1 MSICSVWQSFVNWL
15 FNFFC
20 VKPAA
25 NNRIQLSARIL
36 IQSQCSNFSAQIVVL
51 IRSVATQLFE
61 PVIYYY
67 KIIYLYISIQ
77 LLTKKIWGRRY
88 WEMNAFWRR
97 FSFCNRLIASF
108 TVSLHIF
115 HVWFISRGIYQ
126 KPVKDVKEEAIY
138 VHKIFTNAIGA
149 PVDIL
154 RSA

>member
-61 PVIYYY
+61 LVIYYY

-77 LLTKKIWGRRY
+77 LLTKKI
-88 WEMNAFWRR
+88 
-97 FSFCNRLIASF
+97 
-108 TVSLHIF
+108 
-115 HVWFISRGIYQ
+115 
-126 KPVKDVKEEAIY
+126 
-138 VHKIFTNAIGA
+138 
-149 PVDIL
+149 
-154 RSA
+154 